1 MSRSSCLLALL
12 LSVCAA
18 SAGAQGQA
26 ESLPPVDEARPPALE
41 VIDDSVEPQVTIRKR
56 GEDMIEEYRVNGL
69 LVKVVVTP
77 EHGVPY
83 TLIDPK
89 GDGVLVPFNPTG
101 PQISVPLWEI
111 GTF

>member
-1 MSRSSCLLALL
+1 MSRSPSFLALL
-12 LSVCAA
+12 LCVCAG
-18 SAGAQGQA
+18 SVGAQGQTVPA
-26 ESLPPVDEARPPALE
+26 PVNDARPPALE

-56 GEDMIEEYRVNGL
+56 GEDMVEEYRVNGV

-89 GDGVLVPFNPTG
+89 GNGVLVPFDPTG
-101 PQISVPLWEI
+101 TQISVPLWEI
-111 GTF
+111 GNF